1 MEKVMKK
8 LFVSLLIGTIA
19 GVLDVIPMIMQGLD
33 WYANA
38 SAFLHWV
45 VMGVLISYVVMPL
58 RNWVTGLI
66 IAEISVI
73 PIIILVLKDDP
84 TSVIPILIMSAF
96 LGSLVGLFTDK
107 YSNPKYA

>member
-45 VMGVLISYVVMPL
+45 VMGVLISYVVQL
-58 RNWVTGLI
+58 
-66 IAEISVI
+66 
-73 PIIILVLKDDP
+73 DDP
-84 TSVIPILIMSAF
+84 WIPAKRLPEVTYYRHSR
-96 LGSLVGLFTDK
+96 
-107 YSNPKYA
+107 